1 MARICMVVFNGYVS
15 DSRVRR
21 EAEALVERG
30 DSVDCICLSPRKTTH
45 LAGVRLFSLASAK
58 YYGANRLFLLMRYVQ
73 FFCYAF
79 VKLSIEHLRNPYDI
93 VQAHTMPDFLIFTA
107 VIPKLLGAKLVLDM
121 HDLMP
126 ELYVAKYGRSRSKW
140 LVAFIKWMEKRS
152 VAFADRAIAV
162 HKPHLDVI
170 VEHGN
175 PRAKFSLLLNVPDD
189 RIFTR
194 RTRPK
199 PREKEFRLLYHGT
212 IPKRAG
218 LDVALRAVARA
229 RREVPNLRFQ
239 ILGRGECANDL
250 RALAN
255 ELNLT
260 DCVEWTGGVPVEKLP
275 AIINRADVG
284 VVPYTAD
291 AFTRY
296 VLPTKLMEYVATGL
310 PAIVSRLPS
319 VEAYFDPEMVA
330 YFEPGNDAEL
340 AAQIVKLY
348 RNPELAERYASN
360 AERFTE
366 IYNWPQQKQVYF
378 RLVDSLVPSQR
389 FAVKQTRK
397 DNVWPKT
404 ML

>member
-1 MARICMVVFNGYVS
+1 MARVCMVVFNGYVS

-30 DSVDCICLSPRKTTH
+30 DSVDCICLSPKNIPH
-45 LAGVRLFSLASAK
+45 LAGVRLFSFGRAK
-58 YYGANRLFLLMRYVQ
+58 YYGTNRILLVIRYVQ
-73 FFCYAF
+73 FFLYAF
-79 VKLSIEHLRNPYDI
+79 TKLSIEHLRNPYDI

-107 VIPKLLGAKLVLDM
+107 IVPKLFGAKLVLDM

-126 ELYVAKYGRSRSKW
+126 ELYVAKYGSSRSKW
-140 LVAFIKWMEKRS
+140 LVAFIKWMERRS

-175 PRAKFSLLLNVPDD
+175 PRAKFSLLLNVADN
-189 RIFTR
+189 RIFSR
-194 RTRPK
+194 RSRPK
-199 PREKEFRLLYHGT
+199 HRDKEFRLLYHGT
-212 IPKRAG
+212 LPKRAG

-229 RREVPNLRFQ
+229 RNEVPNIRFE
-239 ILGRGECANDL
+239 ILGRGECANVL
-250 RALAN
+250 RTLVKD
-255 ELNLT
+255 LNLT
-260 DCVEWTGGVPVEKLP
+260 DCVEWSAGVPVEKLP
-275 AIINRADVG
+275 AIIDRADIG
-284 VVPYTAD
+284 VVPYSAN

-310 PAIVSRLPS
+310 PTIVSRLPS

-340 AAQIVKLY
+340 AAQIVRLY

-366 IYNWPQQKQVYF
+366 TYNWPRQKQVYF
-378 RLVDSLVPSQR
+378 QLVDSLVPSQR
-389 FAVKQTRK
+389 FRG
-397 DNVWPKT
+397 
-404 ML
+404 